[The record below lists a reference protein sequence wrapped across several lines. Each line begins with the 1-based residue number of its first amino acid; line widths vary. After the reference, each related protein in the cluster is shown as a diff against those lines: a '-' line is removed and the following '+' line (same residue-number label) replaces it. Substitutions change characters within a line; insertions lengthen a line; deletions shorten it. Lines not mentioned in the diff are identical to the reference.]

1 MIMLKQMTILFLIMM
16 VGLYAGKTNIIT
28 EEASKKLSSLV
39 VNIANPCFV
48 VCSVLGDTHIA
59 GEKLVLMALAAVG
72 VYICLIVLAVFVPLL
87 LKVPVNVRGTYKVML
102 VFNNIGFMGFPIVS
116 GLYGSEMLLYVAVF
130 MLPYNILIYTYGI
143 YVMRKDGGEN
153 GKMNVS
159 GLLNPGV
166 IAVLAAFVIY
176 IFQLHI
182 PEVIAESIT
191 MISNVTAPLSMMVIG
206 ASFAGADF
214 KKMFADGKLLVF
226 SLLKLLVIPAAGY
239 FLVRLWIHDPVM
251 QGIILV
257 MLGTPVGSMVAM
269 IASEYGGDVELAT
282 KGVTLTSL
290 LSVGTLSLL
299 FVVLHI

>member
-1 MIMLKQMTILFLIMM
+1 
-16 VGLYAGKTNIIT
+16 
-28 EEASKKLSSLV
+28 
-39 VNIANPCFV
+39 
-48 VCSVLGDTHIA
+48 
-59 GEKLVLMALAAVG
+59 
-72 VYICLIVLAVFVPLL
+72 
-87 LKVPVNVRGTYKVML
+87 
-102 VFNNIGFMGFPIVS
+102 
-116 GLYGSEMLLYVAVF
+116 
-130 MLPYNILIYTYGI
+130 
-143 YVMRKDGGEN
+143 
-153 GKMNVS
+153 MNVS

-176 IFQLHI
+176 IFQVHV

-214 KKMFADGKLLVF
+214 KKIFADGKLLVF

-239 FLVRLWIHDPVM
+239 FLVKLWIYDPVM